1 MDWSGAILKV
11 DYHRSGCLSLSLSLS
26 LAECA
31 NRKVGGAECQ
41 TLVFRLLSTHS
52 ASSKRGEHHGSEAIS
67 SPTPDVISSFT
78 EKNFSSFLFSVRKKK
93 KKKIFSGSTVGIDR
107 EAVIAAFDSPDCNCL
122 LNVSVEEANNNFDKR
137 ECLPG
142 NRYWASQH
150 EIGAHTHLYITIDC
164 HAHEP
169 RVNNMF
175 PARPIRS
182 LNVGGRFI
190 SIDFAL
196 FA

>member
-1 MDWSGAILKV
+1 MSNFGLSSSLDTLGFFQERRTSRQ
-11 DYHRSGCLSLSLSLS
+11 RS
-26 LAECA
+26 
-31 NRKVGGAECQ
+31 N
-41 TLVFRLLSTHS
+41 LLSNTRCHLLFYR
-52 ASSKRGEHHGSEAIS
+52 KKL
-67 SPTPDVISSFT
+67 FF
-78 EKNFSSFLFSVRKKK
+78 FSSSVRKKK